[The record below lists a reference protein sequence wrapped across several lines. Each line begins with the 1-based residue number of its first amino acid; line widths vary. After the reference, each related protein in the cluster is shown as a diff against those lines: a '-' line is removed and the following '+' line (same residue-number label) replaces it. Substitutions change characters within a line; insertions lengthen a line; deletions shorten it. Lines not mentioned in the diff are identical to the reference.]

1 MAGKRNG
8 VDLLRGEPGM
18 LAEVAR
24 QLKITRGAVAKWR
37 EIPAGRVVEIE
48 RVTGIP
54 RELLRPDLYRRRH
67 GGRT

>member
-1 MAGKRNG
+1 
-8 VDLLRGEPGM
+8 M